1 MKKAD
6 KHFVLYSELPPTKY
20 SGTPSESTCTDTFEY
35 KAYLKYSSFCP
46 QLLIKRMSWL
56 VVWYVLVWCSIT
68 VRQCC
73 SESTQKVSESSP
85 GRDDILIP
93 TQYDDDDD
101 DDYDDDDYD
110 DDDDDDDYDDNDDDR
125 SGERLVLPRKDR
137 DQFCR
142 HVWIVGVKILGRG
155 KPKRLAKTCRGSTL
169 SDLSSVRN

>member
-1 MKKAD
+1 
-6 KHFVLYSELPPTKY
+6 
-20 SGTPSESTCTDTFEY
+20 
-35 KAYLKYSSFCP
+35 
-46 QLLIKRMSWL
+46 
-56 VVWYVLVWCSIT
+56 
-68 VRQCC
+68 VRQCG

-93 TQYDDDDD
+93 TQCDD
-101 DDYDDDDYD
+101 D

-142 HVWIVGVKILGRG
+142 RVWIVGVKMLGRG